1 MRIVTYL
8 SSILLILSISNP
20 SFAEKGG
27 KDNIKIL
34 IVDGF
39 SNHDWQ
45 HTTQSIIE
53 ILTDY
58 GDINIDVSTSPNSMA
73 TKEEMEEWN
82 PDFSAYDVVLLN
94 CNDLGKPVFWS
105 KKTKSSL
112 ENYVHKGGGLYI
124 FHSANN
130 AFREWEEYNLMIGMG
145 WRNKDFGKAVTIDDN
160 QELIIIEPG
169 DGEKTGHGKRIDA
182 LTTRI
187 GNHPIQ
193 EGLPESWIFADI
205 EVYTYARGP
214 VENITVLSYAR
225 DEKYGLNFPI
235 EWVIKYGK
243 GNVYN
248 ASLGHCWKND
258 EYPTGL
264 RCAAF
269 QTEMH
274 RAIQWLAK
282 RKVDT
287 SLPGDFPGTETVSLR
302 DNISKYKN
310 TMPSQ

>member
-1 MRIVTYL
+1 MRFI
-8 SSILLILSISNP
+8 SLLTSLFLICIISNP
-20 SFAEKGG
+20 AFAEKR
-27 KDNIKIL
+27 KRNIKIL

-45 HTTQSIIE
+45 HTTQSIID
-53 ILTDY
+53 ILNDY
-58 GDINIDVSTSPNSMA
+58 GDVNIEVSTSPNSQA
-73 TKEEMEEWN
+73 AKEQMEVWN
-82 PDFSAYDVVLLN
+82 PDFLAYDVVLLN
-94 CNDLGKPVFWS
+94 CNDLGKPVHWS
-105 KKTKSSL
+105 DRTKSSL
-112 ENYVHKGGGLYI
+112 EDFVRKGGGLYV

-130 AFREWEEYNLMIGMG
+130 AFEDWGEYNLMIGMG
-145 WRNKDFGKAVTIDDN
+145 WRKKDFGKAVTIEDD
-160 QELIIIEPG
+160 QKLKIIEPG
-169 DGEKTGHGKRIDA
+169 EGENTGHGKRINA

-193 EGLPESWIFADI
+193 KGLPASWIYADI

-214 VENITVLSYAR
+214 LENVTVLSYAR

-243 GNVYN
+243 GNVYTS
-248 ASLGHCWKND
+248 SLGHCWKND
-258 EYPTGL
+258 AYPNGL

-274 RAIQWLAK
+274 RVIQWLAK

-287 SLPGDFPGTETVSLR
+287 TLPADFPGTESVSLR
-302 DNISKYKN
+302 DNLRVYQDGMK
-310 TMPSQ
+310 QE